1 MENEKA
7 NAVKTRQLKVALVG
21 KPNCGK
27 STLFN
32 VLTGLH
38 QRTGNFPGVTVDKKT
53 GTAHLRGMNGST
65 TDVTYIDLPG
75 TYSLYPKS
83 PDEKVA
89 FDILTNPDNP
99 DHPDAV
105 ILVADA
111 TNLKRCLFITTQVI
125 DLGIPCVLA
134 LNMMDE
140 LEKSGQ
146 RIDTLT
152 LALRLGI
159 PVAEISARE
168 KTGIGKL
175 ENFIA
180 GGLAA
185 PSVHVLQPA
194 TLLGENAALLRA
206 HFPEKKEYALL
217 LAGHDVVSKNNP
229 PELAAAL
236 AAKNFNT
243 QRLQSEESLLRH
255 AWIGQLLL
263 ECSGAKAA
271 ASRTTQRIDRVLT
284 HPVFGYLIFVSL
296 LLVMFQAV
304 FTLAQYPMDW
314 IEQGFV
320 MLGEWLRTVLP
331 QSGWSDLLVDG
342 VLAGVSGVAVF
353 IPQIAFL
360 FAFIALLEDT
370 GYMARVSFI
379 MDKLMRRFGLNGRSV
394 IPLIGGMACAVP
406 AIMSART
413 IPNWKER
420 LITIMITPLMSCSA
434 RLPVYTL
441 LISLVV
447 PDTPVLGFITW
458 QGIAFM
464 GLYLLGFVMALLVAI
479 ILKYFVKV
487 RERSFFI
494 MELPIYRLPQWR
506 TVLITISDKIKVFL
520 FDAGKII
527 IGISIVLWILAAH
540 APGNAFEVIE
550 KKYATELAAG
560 NPEAEARVASEKLE
574 ASYAGRLGKFIE
586 PAIAPLGYDWK
597 IGISLIT
604 SFAAREVF
612 VGTMATIYGAGNESE
627 IQPIRERMRN
637 ETDAVTGKKVYT
649 RATGFSLLIFYAFA
663 LQCMST
669 IAVVKR
675 ETRGWKW
682 PIIQFVYMSGI
693 AYFASLLVYQLMK

>member
-7 NAVKTRQLKVALVG
+7 KALKSRQLKVALVG

-53 GTAHLRGMNGST
+53 GTAHLRGKNGST

-89 FDILTNPDNP
+89 FDVLTNPANP

-140 LEKSGQ
+140 LEKTGQ

-175 ENFIA
+175 EDFIA
-180 GGLAA
+180 GGLTA
-185 PSVHVLQPA
+185 PSVNVLQSA
-194 TLLGENAALLRA
+194 TLLGENVSLLRT
-206 HFPEKKEYALL
+206 HFPGKNEYALL
-217 LAGHDVVSKNNP
+217 LNGHQVVAKNNP

-236 AAKNFNT
+236 TANGFNT
-243 QRLQSEESLLRH
+243 QRLQSEESLQRH

-284 HPVFGYLIFVSL
+284 HPVFGYLIFL
-296 LLVMFQAV
+296 LLLLLMFQAV

-320 MLGEWLRTVLP
+320 MLGEWLRNVLP

-342 VLAGVSGVAVF
+342 VLAGMSGVAVF

-464 GLYLLGFVMALLVAI
+464 GLYLLGFVMAMLVAI

-494 MELPIYRLPQWR
+494 MELPVYRLPQWR

-550 KKYATELAAG
+550 KKYETELAAG
-560 NPEAEARVASEKLE
+560 DPEAEARVASEKLE
-574 ASYAGRLGKFIE
+574 ASYAGHLGKFIE

-637 ETDAVTGKKVYT
+637 ETDAVTGKKVYST
-649 RATGFSLLIFYAFA
+649 ATGFSLLIFYAFA

>member
-7 NAVKTRQLKVALVG
+7 NAVKKRQLKVALVG

-53 GTAHLRGMNGST
+53 GTAHLHGINGST

-89 FDILTNPDNP
+89 FDVLTNPANP

-111 TNLKRCLFITTQVI
+111 TSLKRCLFIATQVI

-175 ENFIA
+175 EDFIA
-180 GGLAA
+180 GGLAT
-185 PSVHVLQPA
+185 PSLNILQSA
-194 TLLGENAALLRA
+194 TLLGENAGLLRKQ
-206 HFPEKKEYALL
+206 FPGKKEYPLL
-217 LAGHDVVSKNNP
+217 LAGHEVISKNNP

-236 AAKNFNT
+236 TANGFNT

-263 ECSGAKAA
+263 DCSGTKAA

-284 HPVFGYLIFVSL
+284 HPVFGYLIFVLL

-447 PDTPVLGFITW
+447 PDTPVLGFITL

-464 GLYLLGFVMALLVAI
+464 GLYLLGFVMALLVAL

-506 TVLITISDKIKVFL
+506 TVIITISDKIKVFL

-550 KKYATELAAG
+550 KKYEAQLAAG
-560 NPEAEARVASEKLE
+560 DPETEARVASEKLE
-574 ASYAGRLGKFIE
+574 VSYAGHLGKFIE

-612 VGTMATIYGAGNESE
+612 VGTMATIYGAGNDAE

-637 ETDAVTGKKVYT
+637 ETDPVTGKKVYSV
-649 RATGFSLLIFYAFA
+649 ATGFSLLIFYAFA

>member
-7 NAVKTRQLKVALVG
+7 NAVKKRQLKVALVG

-53 GTAHLRGMNGST
+53 GTAHLHGIGGST

-89 FDILTNPDNP
+89 FDVLTNPANP

-105 ILVADA
+105 ILVADV
-111 TNLKRCLFITTQVI
+111 TNLKRCLFIATQVI

-140 LEKSGQ
+140 LEKTGQ

-175 ENFIA
+175 EDFIA
-180 GGLAA
+180 GGLAT
-185 PSVHVLQPA
+185 PSLNVLQSA
-194 TLLGENAALLRA
+194 TLLGENAALLRKQ
-206 HFPEKKEYALL
+206 FPGKKEYALL
-217 LAGHDVVSKNNP
+217 LAGHEVVSKNNP

-236 AAKNFNT
+236 TANGFNT

-255 AWIGQLLL
+255 SWIGQLLL
-263 ECSGAKAA
+263 DCSGAKAA

-284 HPVFGYLIFVSL
+284 HPVFGYLIFLLL

-447 PDTPVLGFITW
+447 PDTPVLGFITL

-464 GLYLLGFVMALLVAI
+464 GLYLLGFVMALLVAL

-540 APGNAFEVIE
+540 APGNAFEMIE
-550 KKYATELAAG
+550 KKYETELAAG
-560 NPEAEARVASEKLE
+560 DPETEARVASEKLE
-574 ASYAGRLGKFIE
+574 ASYAGHLGKFIE

-612 VGTMATIYGAGNESE
+612 VGTMATIYGAGNDAE

-637 ETDAVTGKKVYT
+637 ETDPVTGKKVYST
-649 RATGFSLLIFYAFA
+649 ATGFSLLIFYAFA

>member
-1 MENEKA
+1 MENENVQSA
-7 NAVKTRQLKVALVG
+7 KTRQLKVALVG

-32 VLTGLH
+32 VLTGMN

-53 GTAHLRGMNGST
+53 GTSRLSGSDGEV
-65 TDVTYIDLPG
+65 DVTYIDLPG

-89 FDILTNPDNP
+89 FRVLTDTDNP

-111 TNLKRCLFITTQVI
+111 TSLKRSLFIATQVI

-146 RIDTLT
+146 RVDTLT

-159 PVAEISARE
+159 PVVEISARG
-168 KTGIGKL
+168 KTGIAKL
-175 ENFIA
+175 ETVLTR
-180 GGLAA
+180 GLQKPAVTILNVEKLIPEA
-185 PSVHVLQPA
+185 LQI
-194 TLLGENAALLRA
+194 LRPE
-206 HFPEKKEYALL
+206 FPGKNNYRLL
-217 LAGHDVVSKNNP
+217 LAGHTVLEKNT
-229 PELAAAL
+229 PEAL
-236 AAKNFNT
+236 AGKLKTAAFNSS
-243 QRLQSEESLLRH
+243 RLQSEESLLRH
-255 AWIGQLLL
+255 SWIGQLVE
-263 ECSGAKAA
+263 ECSGVKAA
-271 ASRTTQRIDRVLT
+271 ASRTTQKIDRLLT
-284 HPVFGYLIFVSL
+284 HPVFGYVFFL
-296 LLVMFQAV
+296 LLLLIMFQAV

-314 IEQGFV
+314 IEQAFV
-320 MLGEWLRTVLP
+320 LLGEWLRNVLP

-441 LISLVV
+441 LISLTV
-447 PDTPVLGFITW
+447 PDTPVLGFITL
-458 QGIAFM
+458 QGVAFM
-464 GLYLLGFVMALLVAI
+464 GLYLLGFVMALVVAI
-479 ILKYFVKV
+479 VLKYLIKV

-494 MELPIYRLPQWR
+494 MELPVYRLPQWR
-506 TVLITISDKIKVFL
+506 TVLLTILDKVKVFL

-540 APGNAFEVIE
+540 APGNAFETIE
-550 KKYATELAAG
+550 KKYAVQLAAG
-560 NPEAEARVASEKLE
+560 DAEAAAQCSAEKLE
-574 ASYAGRLGKFIE
+574 VSYAGRLGKFIE
-586 PAIAPLGYDWK
+586 PAIEPLGYDWK

-612 VGTMATIYGAGNESE
+612 VGTMATIYGAGNDAE

-637 ETDAVTGKKVYT
+637 ETDPRTGQKVYT
-649 RATGFSLLIFYAFA
+649 TATGFSLLVFYAFA

-682 PIIQFVYMSGI
+682 PIIQFLYMSGL

>member
-53 GTAHLRGMNGST
+53 GTAHLRGINGST

-89 FDILTNPDNP
+89 FDVLTNPANP

-140 LEKSGQ
+140 LEKTGQ

-175 ENFIA
+175 EDFIA

-185 PSVHVLQPA
+185 PSLNVLQPA
-194 TLLGENAALLRA
+194 TLLGENAALLRSR
-206 HFPEKKEYALL
+206 FPGKKEYALL
-217 LAGHDVVSKNNP
+217 LAGHEAVSKNNP

-236 AAKNFNT
+236 TANGFNT

-255 AWIGQLLL
+255 AWIGQLLQ

-284 HPVFGYLIFVSL
+284 HPVFGYLIFL
-296 LLVMFQAV
+296 LLLLLMFQAV

-342 VLAGVSGVAVF
+342 VLAGMSGVAVF

-447 PDTPVLGFITW
+447 PDTPVLGFITL

-464 GLYLLGFVMALLVAI
+464 GLYLLGFVMAMLVAI
-479 ILKYFVKV
+479 VLKYFVKV

-494 MELPIYRLPQWR
+494 MELPVYRLPQWR

-550 KKYATELAAG
+550 KKYETELAAG
-560 NPEAEARVASEKLE
+560 DPEAEALVASEKLE
-574 ASYAGRLGKFIE
+574 ASYAGHLGKFIE

-637 ETDAVTGKKVYT
+637 ETDAVTGKKVYSA
-649 RATGFSLLIFYAFA
+649 ATGFSLLIFYAFA